1 MHKNRDS
8 EGGKLKFGPVWD
20 FNLGFGNVD
29 YCTQGNPE
37 GLVIL
42 NFNDVCSDDYWV
54 IHFWWKKFLED
65 EAFYSQLKMRWKT
78 LRQKEFS
85 ENRVNHLID
94 SISVLLNKAQVRN
107 FQKWPVL
114 GQYVWPNYYIGN
126 TYSEEV
132 NHLKSWID
140 SRFAYLDKVWE
151 IKTEVED
158 TTNYT
163 QLLPNPTADLLT
175 ISFAK
180 KVPKDLTIS
189 LYDTNG
195 SSFVVPIIDLDENQI
210 NLDLSN
216 LPTGLFI
223 LRMSYPESSSYYK
236 IVKI

>member
-1 MHKNRDS
+1 M
-8 EGGKLKFGPVWD
+8 
-20 FNLGFGNVD
+20 D

-132 NHLKSWID
+132 SYLKNWVKNRLI
-140 SRFAYLDKVWE
+140 YLDKVWE
-151 IKTEVED
+151 IKDSNVTEQE
-158 TTNYT
+158 N
-163 QLLPNPTADLLT
+163 LPISIMPNPGNEIIQLKFT
-175 ISFAK
+175 
-180 KVPKDLTIS
+180 S
-189 LYDTNG
+189 L
-195 SSFVVPIIDLDENQI
+195 V
-210 NLDLSN
+210 
-216 LPTGLFI
+216 PTGLQMKVVNSSGQLMYVPYMEKDQNLLELDIKSLATGVYFI
-223 LRMSYPESSSYYK
+223 QLTEDKQKRNIK
-236 IVKI
+236 FVKQ